1 MMRSPAAHAR
11 QGWRGRPR
19 QGCRKAD
26 GGRHWAALALLLLA
40 SPCFADQV
48 DDILTVGRK
57 AFTDGEYSLAVKSFQ
72 RVSAE
77 FPESARAEEA
87 GYLLGVSLFY
97 AGRWAETLTAF
108 EAFRTRYA
116 RSSFMP
122 RTYYWMAA
130 ASLKLGKNDQALG
143 YLTAA
148 PAQSAEGNP
157 YRLAGMLLAGVALE
171 ALGRDADAAASYRKI
186 LSDPGAGALAAETT
200 FRLAGTEY
208 RAGRFA
214 SARDLYGKVLIDSPA
229 SPFVRDAVF
238 FLAECELSLGN
249 LAEAEKRYRTLLSLY
264 PDSAYREAATFRLAD
279 VAWRQKKQAA
289 ALDQLDALQ
298 KQFAD
303 GAYRG
308 SALRLRADILYDQQ
322 KFDQALTAYARV
334 LGMLPD
340 GVEKQSV
347 QYSIGLAQLAM
358 GRKLEAAD
366 AFALASAGASPEVAG
381 KSMFQRAVL
390 LAGSGKEQESIAILD
405 AFLRAYPGTENAEEA
420 QRLLAS
426 LLEKQGNHQAAMER
440 WDSLVRDFPRSA
452 ALPEY
457 LFRRGSALFSL
468 GMSAAALD
476 DFNRVLKDFPRSRW
490 RAESSYAIGYVY
502 TQRGEYPRALPFF
515 QSVAQDPS
523 AGEVGERSQLSYAI
537 CLFNMASFEKALA
550 SLQALLAKKPKTV
563 AGGTIVLYIGRTFYR
578 MEKLDEAARQ
588 LAAAARMLTADGSP
602 EAADAQYWLAWS
614 YLRLGRLV
622 EARDAFLAM
631 AQSFPDDSRHVEA
644 FFRAGICETMR
655 NDDGSAVKLFDTVI
669 SSPRRTSAGDD
680 IREQALYEQGWAL
693 VRLGRRQESAD
704 AFEELAREYP
714 AGRMAPQAFFKL
726 AEISL
731 DARRYE
737 DAYAGFQRVARDFSK
752 SALAVQ
758 ALYWSAEARNRSGDF
773 RGAVD
778 GFWACLNAG
787 PVSGLLASAIDG
799 FSASLHSTGSLELAR
814 QYSVKAR
821 GASGLPAEARAGILL
836 AYADMLLASAP
847 ADALSLIN
855 EASRAAPPEPYAGQA
870 SLLLGRYYAA
880 VSDWNR
886 CLDIL
891 GALEG
896 SRADEVGAE
905 AALARGHALEAMGR
919 TADAVD
925 EFLKVSYLFPDYS
938 DLAAE
943 GLYNAARVARARGD
957 KDAAAK
963 IEQSL
968 RKGFPGSPWVGKLDA
983 Q

>member
-1 MMRSPAAHAR
+1 MTA
-11 QGWRGRPR
+11 
-19 QGCRKAD
+19 
-26 GGRHWAALALLLLA
+26 WAGLALLLLA

-57 AFTDGEYSLAVKSFQ
+57 AFADGEYSLAVKSFQ

-97 AGRWAETLTAF
+97 AGRWAETLTTF
-108 EAFRTRYA
+108 ETFRSRYA
-116 RSSFMP
+116 HSSFMP
-122 RTYYWMAA
+122 RTSYWMAA

-157 YRLAGMLLAGVALE
+157 YQRAGMLLAGAALE
-171 ALGRDADAAASYRKI
+171 ALGRDADAASSYRK
-186 LSDPGAGALAAETT
+186 LLADPGAGALAAEAT

-214 SARDLYGKVLIDSPA
+214 SARDLYSKVLIDSPA
-229 SPFVRDAVF
+229 SPFVRDSVF

-249 LAEAEKRYRTLLSLY
+249 LTEAEKRYRTLLSLY
-264 PDSAYREAATFRLAD
+264 PDSPYREAATFRLAD

-322 KFDQALTAYARV
+322 KYDQALTAYARV

-340 GVEKQSV
+340 GGEKQSV
-347 QYSIGLAQLAM
+347 HYSIGLAELAM
-358 GRKLEAAD
+358 GRKQEAAD
-366 AFALASAGASPEVAG
+366 AFAMASAGASPEVAG
-381 KSMFQRAVL
+381 KAMFQRAVL
-390 LAGSGKEQESIAILD
+390 LAGVGKEQESMAILD
-405 AFLRAYPGTENAEEA
+405 EFLRACPGAENAEEA

-440 WDSLVRDFPRSA
+440 WDSLVRDFPGSA

-468 GMSAAALD
+468 GNSAAALD
-476 DFNRVLKDFPRSRW
+476 DFNRVLKEFPRSRW
-490 RAESSYAIGYVY
+490 RAESSYAIGYAY

-537 CLFNMASFEKALA
+537 CLFNMARFDKALA
-550 SLQALLAKKPKTV
+550 SFQSLLARKPKTV
-563 AGGTIVLYIGRTFYR
+563 AGGTIALYIGRTFYR

-588 LAAAARMLTADGSP
+588 LAAAARMLAADGSP
-602 EAADAQYWLAWS
+602 EAADAQYWMAWS

-631 AQSFPDDSRHVEA
+631 AQSFPNDSRRVET

-655 NDDGSAVKLFDTVI
+655 NDDGSAVKLFGAVI
-669 SSPRRTSAGDD
+669 SSPRTSAGDE

-693 VRLGRRQESAD
+693 ARLGRQQESAD

-737 DAYAGFQRVARDFSK
+737 DASAGFQRVARDFSK

-758 ALYWSAEARNRSGDF
+758 ALYWSAEARSRSGDV

-778 GFWACLNAG
+778 GFWACLSAG
-787 PVSGLLASAIDG
+787 PASGLLASAIDG
-799 FSASLHSTGSLELAR
+799 FSASMHSTGSLDLAR

-821 GASGLPAEARAGILL
+821 AESGLPPEARAGILL

-880 VSDWNR
+880 VSDWSR

-905 AALARGHALEAMGR
+905 AALARGRALEAMGR
-919 TADAVD
+919 TADAVE

-968 RKGFPGSPWVGKLDA
+968 RKGFPASLWVGKLDA